1 MKISAQLIIP
11 LEIVNDAY
19 SFTMPVAF
27 YPNYNILGADLDEN
41 YPYEFS
47 YAILIK
53 SIEGINTLS
62 IPAEAEV
69 EYDIER
75 KYATIFSNEPDRS
88 INIFYKVNEMADPQL
103 TYATNDKFP
112 GEVAASIS
120 FVPTFEAGEDT
131 EATTETGSETTEG
144 TLA

>member
-75 KYATIFSNEPDRS
+75 KYATIFSN
-88 INIFYKVNEMADPQL
+88 
-103 TYATNDKFP
+103 
-112 GEVAASIS
+112 
-120 FVPTFEAGEDT
+120 
-131 EATTETGSETTEG
+131 
-144 TLA
+144 